1 MNEAPEFVFTIL
13 RVRFVGYRQPTDM
26 KKLILSLLL
35 VASFNL
41 TAAAQN
47 YNFQHYTTA
56 EGLPN
61 NTIICCIQDK
71 MGFIWIGTRDGV
83 SLYDGYNFLKFSGED
98 KEGILRGK
106 ILIMYQDS
114 KERIWFSTAN
124 GTGYFDPYTNSV
136 KRVFSQDSPVYYSIT
151 EDAAG
156 NIWMSSTEAYAKV
169 DGATGQNSVFDA
181 RMDQSS
187 QSILAEPEGKNHIW
201 MASDNGRINR
211 IDTVHGECEEFEIF
225 DKSDRRE
232 GEHPVRIVG
241 YKNEYILI
249 STNHNRIVKFNTA
262 DQTYCTIFANTSLP
276 IINYIKYESSRDL
289 ILIGT
294 QNGLLVC
301 TEKSGIQRIIQD
313 SNEFELSNA
322 NITCITPD
330 QEGDIWVG
338 TFHGGINMLQDEND
352 ALVHYIS
359 SPNNADALHG
369 KIIRAIAE
377 DDSGN
382 IWAGSEDGYLSRIR
396 KSGNKIDNFSNIGVH
411 NYQCLIQVGDEIWA
425 GTFGDGII
433 ILDRKDGILK
443 KQITVPGQSCIS
455 LLRTSGGDILAGTSK
470 GLLELDDNGE
480 FRAEFPELKG
490 KFIHALFEDSR
501 SNIWAGVFGD
511 GLWKKSKSDRNF
523 RPIIPSMPG
532 KCHFSNYISSLSE
545 DNAGN
550 LWISTEGSG
559 ILRMPIDNP
568 ENTFQISEENGLPSN
583 IACASLADKN
593 GTMWIST
600 SRGLASMKIDSDQ
613 IENTYIDQ
621 LKVVN
626 SSFFYNSSAKSASG
640 ELYFGALGGMVSFKP
655 ENINRSSNNAPLFIT
670 EISTSN
676 RMNAKSITEPGKTTI
691 GSRKI
696 KIKARDAS
704 VLRFSFATPNYSK
717 VQDITY
723 ECILKKGNKVSKS
736 VSRQNYI
743 VYNNLRRGKYIFHVR
758 ILGEDSPGAAREV
771 QLKVIP
777 PVLVSSPAIMLY
789 ILFLSALI
797 AAIIWQG
804 IKTRQN
810 KAALER
816 NRQDA
821 IKQKELY
828 DAKSTFFT
836 NLTHEIRTP
845 LTLIKLPLDKIIE
858 HKEYTD
864 ESKEDILTIKAN
876 TDRLLS
882 LTNQYLDIKKI
893 QNNEIS
899 INYSYTNIYAFINK
913 VCKYFEPAIKERHLT
928 YNLNIPTK
936 SENIS
941 ADTDKVEKIL
951 CNILSNAIKYCK
963 SAIDVEASYD
973 EKKELYVIRI
983 TSDGERIS
991 EDNVEKIFEPYYQIK
1006 TINSQL
1012 IGSSGTGLGLPYAR
1026 SLARAMGGDLY
1037 LDDKVREKNSFVFT
1051 LVGKAVPSVKESLQI
1066 DESNA
1071 EAHPSGQSTVL
1082 FVDDAKE
1089 MCEYISKELSGSY
1102 KVLTASNGE
1111 EAMKIL
1117 GEEKIDIVISDIM
1130 MPIMDGCQLCNQ
1142 IKSNLEYCHIPVILL
1157 TAAIGVDTRIA
1168 TLEVGADGY
1177 IEKPFEIA
1185 LLKANI
1191 SNLFMNREISYRQ
1204 FTDSP
1209 LSHFSTTVVN
1219 NKLDQQFMEKLH
1231 NVVME
1236 NIADEDLSSEK
1247 LSELVCTSKSTLYRK
1262 VKANTGQ
1269 NINEYIRLCRLK
1281 RASEMLASQKYRIN
1295 EVAYLCGFASASYFA
1310 TCFLKQFNI
1319 SPSNFVKGLKPKDEQ

>member
-1 MNEAPEFVFTIL
+1 
-13 RVRFVGYRQPTDM
+13 M

-35 VASFNL
+35 VTSLNL
-41 TAAAQN
+41 TVSAQN
-47 YNFQHYTTA
+47 YYFRHLTTA
-56 EGLPN
+56 DGLPN
-61 NTIICCIQDK
+61 NTIMCCIQDK
-71 MGFIWIGTRDGV
+71 MGFIWVGTRDGV

-98 KEGILRGK
+98 KEGILKGK
-106 ILIMYQDS
+106 ILIMFQDS

-124 GTGYFDPYTNSV
+124 GNGYYDPYSNTV
-136 KRVFSQDSPVYYSIT
+136 KRVMSQDSPVFYTIT
-151 EDAAG
+151 EDAEG

-169 DGATGQNSVFDA
+169 DGVSGQTSFFDA

-187 QSILAEPEGKNHIW
+187 QAILSGPEGENHIW
-201 MASDNGRINR
+201 MTSDNGRIKR
-211 IDTVHGECEEFEIF
+211 IDTVRGKYDEFDIF
-225 DKSDRRE
+225 DGSDRRD
-232 GEHPVRIVG
+232 GEHPVRIVE
-241 YKNEYILI
+241 YKDEYILI
-249 STNHNRIVKFNTA
+249 STNHNRIVKFNT
-262 DQTYCTIFANTSLP
+262 DDHSYSTIFSNNSLS
-276 IINYIKYESSRDL
+276 IINYIKYDRLRD
-289 ILIGT
+289 IIFIGT
-294 QNGLLVC
+294 QNGLVVFN
-301 TEKSGIQRIIQD
+301 EKTGIETIIQD
-313 SNEFELSNA
+313 SNEFGLSNS
-322 NITCITPD
+322 NITCITSD
-330 QEGDIWVG
+330 HEGDIWVG
-338 TFHGGINMLQDEND
+338 TFHGGLNMLKDEKD
-352 ALVHYIS
+352 ALVQYIS
-359 SPNNADALHG
+359 STNDADALHG
-369 KIIRAIAE
+369 KLIRAVTE
-377 DDSGN
+377 DDAGN
-382 IWAGSEDGYLSRIR
+382 IWVGSEDGYLSRIR
-396 KSGNKIDNFSNIGVH
+396 KYGNKIDNFSNIGKH
-411 NYQCLIQVGDEIWA
+411 NYQCLIQIGGDIWA

-433 ILDRKDGILK
+433 ILDGKNDKLK

-490 KFIHALFEDSR
+490 KFIHALYEDSR
-501 SNIWAGVFGD
+501 GNIWAGVFGD
-511 GLWKKSKSDRNF
+511 GLWKKAASECNF
-523 RPIIPSMPG
+523 SQITPSMPG
-532 KCHFSNYISSLSE
+532 KCHFSNYISALTE
-545 DNAGN
+545 DSAGN

-583 IACASLADKN
+583 IVCASLADN
-593 GTMWIST
+593 DGTMWIST
-600 SRGLASMKIDSDQ
+600 SRGLASMKTDSDH

-621 LKVVN
+621 LKVVS
-626 SSFFYNSSAKSASG
+626 SSFFYNSAAKSSTG
-640 ELYFGALGGMVSFKP
+640 ELYFGALGGIVSFNP
-655 ENINRSSNNAPLFIT
+655 EDIIRSSYNAPLFIT
-670 EISTSN
+670 EISTGN
-676 RMNAKSITEPGKTTI
+676 RMNAKNITEPGKHTI
-691 GSRKI
+691 ASKKI
-696 KIKARDAS
+696 KIKKRDAS
-704 VLRFSFATPNYSK
+704 VLRFSFATPNYSR
-717 VQDITY
+717 VRDITY
-723 ECILKKGNKVSKS
+723 ECILKRGNNESKS

-743 VYNNLRRGKYIFHVR
+743 VYNNLRRGKYTFHVR
-758 ILGEDSPGAAREV
+758 ILGEDGPGAESEL
-771 QLKVIP
+771 QIKVIP
-777 PVLVSSPAIMLY
+777 PVLVSNPAIMLY
-789 ILFLSALI
+789 ILILSALI
-797 AAIIWQG
+797 AGIIWQN

-821 IKQKELY
+821 LKQKELY

-864 ESKEDILTIKAN
+864 SSKEDILTIKAN

-893 QNNEIS
+893 QNNEVS

-913 VCKYFEPAIKERHLT
+913 VCGYFGPAVRERHLT
-928 YNLNIPTK
+928 YTLNIPSK

-973 EKKELYVIRI
+973 EAEELYVIRV

-1026 SLARAMGGDLY
+1026 SLAKAMGGDLY
-1037 LDDKVREKNSFVFT
+1037 LDENVRDGNSFVFT

-1071 EAHPSGQSTVL
+1071 ETQSNGQSTVL
-1082 FVDDAKE
+1082 FVDDARE
-1089 MCEYISKELSGSY
+1089 MCEYISKELSDSY

-1142 IKSNLEYCHIPVILL
+1142 IKSKLEYCHIPVILL

-1219 NKLDQQFMEKLH
+1219 NNLDQQFMEKLH

-1236 NIADEDLSSEK
+1236 NIADENLSSEK

-1281 RASEMLASQKYRIN
+1281 RAAEMLASQKYRIN

-1319 SPSNFVKGLKPKDEQ
+1319 SPSNFVKGLKSKDEQ